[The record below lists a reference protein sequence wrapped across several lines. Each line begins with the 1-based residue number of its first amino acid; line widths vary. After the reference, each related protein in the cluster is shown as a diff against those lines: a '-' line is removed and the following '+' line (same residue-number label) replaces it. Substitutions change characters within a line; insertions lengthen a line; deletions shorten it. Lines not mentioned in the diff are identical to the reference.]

1 MGRMAPA
8 AITVGKIDAA
18 SSTHHSAALSVLLGA
33 NILVVQCIAIGYQAK
48 IAEGKWFQIL
58 KDRSE
63 AIVSHPGTAT
73 VAQHGNTSSCL
84 L

>member
-1 MGRMAPA
+1 MQE
-8 AITVGKIDAA
+8 VKID
-18 SSTHHSAALSVLLGA
+18 ALSVLLGA
-33 NILVVQCIAIGYQAK
+33 DILVVQCIAIGYQTK
-48 IAEGKWFQIL
+48 IAERKWFQIR
-58 KDRSE
+58 KDGLE